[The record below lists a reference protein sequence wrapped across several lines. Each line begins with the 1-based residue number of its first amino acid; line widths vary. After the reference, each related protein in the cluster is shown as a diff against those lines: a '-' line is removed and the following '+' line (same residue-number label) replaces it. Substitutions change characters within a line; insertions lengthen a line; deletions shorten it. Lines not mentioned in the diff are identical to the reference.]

1 MALTMDTTAEHIKPL
16 EGAIVRRFT
25 CGSTI
30 VAGQPVTMSADG
42 FVDPSDASDVT
53 LSFCIG
59 IAIQGGLVGERIDVV
74 VFGPIICVTGM
85 TIGTL
90 VFVSDTVGETTQTA
104 GTKTT
109 IVGWAESASV
119 IFVNPNV
126 VSLT

>member
-25 CGSTI
+25 CGATV
-30 VAGQPVTMSADG
+30 VAGTPVTMSADG
-42 FVDPSDASDVT
+42 FVDPSDASDAT

-59 IAIQGGLVGERIDVV
+59 IALQGGLVGERIDVV
-74 VFGPIICVTGM
+74 VFGPVVCVTGM

-90 VFVSDTVGETTQTA
+90 VYVSDTVGEMSQTA

-109 IVGWAESASV
+109 IIGWAESASI
-119 IFVNPNV
+119 IFVNIKI
-126 VSLT
+126 VSLS